1 MLAGDGAA
9 AAGAAIGAPAGG
21 SSPHAIGFLFRRATP
36 SGGFGVT
43 SARHD
48 ERAAKTP
55 W

>member
-1 MLAGDGAA
+1 LHGL
-9 AAGAAIGAPAGG
+9 
-21 SSPHAIGFLFRRATP
+21 SFFFSRTTP
-36 SGGFGVT
+36 SGRFGVT